1 MQDNALYLHSL
12 IMVKLLPIPDSKSY
26 HAEKLFSSCFNQSI
40 PPISPICGSERLER
54 IDQTL
59 NFERVVARV

>member
-26 HAEKLFSSCFNQSI
+26 HAEKLFFKLFQ
-40 PPISPICGSERLER
+40 PIYQL
-54 IDQTL
+54 
-59 NFERVVARV
+59 FVVLKDWNE